1 MGAKIFRPEFKTRDG
16 KKVSFGANYT
26 HNTKAKR
33 RAGLT
38 KAGRPRPVAGAP
50 GATARPFRFWSSP
63 WLTAGCTVACG
74 GAYAYARLGPVLGS
88 MALAAG
94 LYVGYR
100 VARWVVGEVAHW
112 RVKARQ
118 IRGGQVAQFAS
129 EAPPPA
135 VHIPAETV
143 NYGDHGR

>member
-1 MGAKIFRPEFKTRDG
+1 MGSKLFRPEFKTRSG

-38 KAGRPRPVAGAP
+38 KAGRPRLAAGAP
-50 GATARPFRFWSSP
+50 AAPARPFRFWSSP
-63 WLTAGCTVACG
+63 WLTAACTVALG
-74 GAYAYARLGPVLGS
+74 GVYVYTRFGPVLGS
-88 MALAAG
+88 LALAVA

-112 RVKARQ
+112 SVKLRQ
-118 IRGGQVAQFAS
+118 VRGGQVAQFAS
-129 EAPPPA
+129 DGLPPA
-135 VHIPAETV
+135 VRIPGDTV
-143 NYGDHGR
+143 NHPGR